1 MAVHLASVLLIGRV
15 QHRDTASRELTDE
28 LNSRTMRRIGWQPAH
43 ALNRLWAG
51 NAARRAAAAE

>member
-1 MAVHLASVLLIGRV
+1 LGEFN
-15 QHRDTASRELTDE
+15 TASRELTDE